1 MLNFACDYLD
11 AEHPKVFEALMKNNF
26 VKTGCYDESESDCF
40 CNAAREKIRAACGV
54 PDAEVR
60 FLSGGTQTNKVVIS
74 TMLKPWQ
81 GVIAAR
87 TGHIAVHEAG
97 AIEASGHKV
106 IEIAEQQG
114 KISAEAVD
122 KVFRAWHGDGNRLHM
137 VEPGMVY
144 ITQPTEYGTV
154 YSLAELTALS
164 EVCRRWGAPL
174 YVDGARFFYALGSVS
189 NDVTVSDLARL
200 ADVFYIGGTKCGLL
214 FGEAVVFP
222 KAGTVPGFFTLM
234 KQYGAMLA
242 KSKVLGIQFDALF
255 TEELGLHLGRHAV
268 LQADRIREALTKK
281 GYELLFGSTTNQ
293 IFLRLTNAEADRLG
307 QSVAMSFWERLD
319 DEHVVKRIATSWATD
334 PKDVDALIELF

>member
-11 AEHPKVFEALMKNNF
+11 AAHPKVFEALMKNNF

-174 YVDGARFFYALGSVS
+174 YVDGARLFYALGSTS
-189 NDVTVSDLARL
+189 NDVTLIDLARL
-200 ADVFYIGGTKCGLL
+200 ADVFYIGGTKCG
-214 FGEAVVFP
+214 
-222 KAGTVPGFFTLM
+222 
-234 KQYGAMLA
+234 
-242 KSKVLGIQFDALF
+242 
-255 TEELGLHLGRHAV
+255 
-268 LQADRIREALTKK
+268 
-281 GYELLFGSTTNQ
+281 LLFGSTTNQ

-307 QSVAMSFWERLD
+307 QSVEMSFWERLD

-334 PKDVDALIELF
+334 PKEVDALIALF

>member
-11 AEHPKVFEALMKNNF
+11 AAHPKVLEALVENNF
-26 VKTGCYDESESDCF
+26 VKTGCYDEADGDRF
-40 CNAAREKIRAACGV
+40 CNAARDKIRAACGV

-81 GVIAAR
+81 GVVAAK

-106 IEIAEQQG
+106 IEIAERQG
-114 KISAEAVD
+114 KISAKDVEAV
-122 KVFRAWHGDGNRLHM
+122 FAAWEGDGNRLHM

-144 ITQPTEYGTV
+144 ITQPTEYGTL
-154 YSLAELTALS
+154 YTLEELTALS
-164 EVCRRWGAPL
+164 EVCRRRGAPL
-174 YVDGARFFYALGSVS
+174 YVDGARLFYGLGSKT
-189 NDVTVSDLARL
+189 NDVTLGDLARL
-200 ADVFYIGGTKCGLL
+200 ADVFYIGGTKCGTL

-255 TEELGLHLGRHAV
+255 TDDLGLELGRHAV
-268 LQADRIREALTKK
+268 AQADRIRAALAAK
-281 GYELLFGSTTNQ
+281 GYEVVFGSTTNQ
-293 IFLRLTNAEADRLG
+293 TFIRLTNEATERLG
-307 QSVAMSFWERLD
+307 QSVITSFWERTD
-319 DEHVVKRIATSWATD
+319 AEHVVRRIATSWSTD
-334 PKDVDALIELF
+334 PKEVDALIAAL

>member
-11 AEHPKVFEALMKNNF
+11 AAHPKVFEALMKNNF

-174 YVDGARFFYALGSVS
+174 YVDGARLFYALGSVS
-189 NDVTVSDLARL
+189 NNVTLRDLARL

-222 KAGTVPGFFTLM
+222 KAGPVPGFFTLM
-234 KQYGAMLA
+234 K
-242 KSKVLGIQFDALF
+242 
-255 TEELGLHLGRHAV
+255 LGLELGRHAV

-334 PKDVDALIELF
+334 PKDVDGLIALF

>member
-11 AEHPKVFEALMKNNF
+11 AAHPKVFEALMKNNF

-106 IEIAEQQG
+106 IEIAEHQG

-174 YVDGARFFYALGSVS
+174 YVDGARLFYALGSAS
-189 NDVTVSDLARL
+189 NDVTLKDLAR
-200 ADVFYIGGTKCGLL
+200 DRKS
-214 FGEAVVFP
+214 VV
-222 KAGTVPGFFTLM
+222 
-234 KQYGAMLA
+234 
-242 KSKVLGIQFDALF
+242 
-255 TEELGLHLGRHAV
+255 
-268 LQADRIREALTKK
+268 
-281 GYELLFGSTTNQ
+281 
-293 IFLRLTNAEADRLG
+293 
-307 QSVAMSFWERLD
+307 
-319 DEHVVKRIATSWATD
+319 
-334 PKDVDALIELF
+334 

>member
-1 MLNFACDYLD
+1 M
-11 AEHPKVFEALMKNNF
+11 
-26 VKTGCYDESESDCF
+26 
-40 CNAAREKIRAACGV
+40 
-54 PDAEVR
+54 
-60 FLSGGTQTNKVVIS
+60 
-74 TMLKPWQ
+74 
-81 GVIAAR
+81 
-87 TGHIAVHEAG
+87 
-97 AIEASGHKV
+97 

-174 YVDGARFFYALGSVS
+174 YVDGARLFYALGSAS
-189 NDVTVSDLARL
+189 NDVTLKDLARL
-200 ADVFYIGGTKCGLL
+200 TDVFYIGGTKCGLL

-242 KSKVLGIQFDALF
+242 KSKGARHPVRCALYGRAWPL
-255 TEELGLHLGRHAV
+255 ELGRHAV

-307 QSVAMSFWERLD
+307 QSVEMSFWERLD

-334 PKDVDALIELF
+334 PKDVDALIALFKRRISISPHASHCG

>member
-11 AEHPKVFEALMKNNF
+11 AAHPKVLAALVENNF
-26 VKTGCYDESESDCF
+26 VKTGCYDEADGDRF

-54 PDAEVR
+54 PDAQVR

-81 GVIAAR
+81 GVVAAK

-106 IEIAEQQG
+106 IEIAERNG
-114 KISAEAVD
+114 KISAEDVDAV
-122 KVFRAWHGDGNRLHM
+122 FAAWEGDGNRLHM

-154 YSLAELTALS
+154 YTLEELTALS
-164 EVCRRWGAPL
+164 EVCRRHGAPL
-174 YVDGARFFYALGSVS
+174 YVDGARLFYALGSRE
-189 NDVTVSDLARL
+189 NDATLSDLARL
-200 ADVFYIGGTKCGLL
+200 SDVFYIGGTKCGTL

-222 KAGTVPGFFTLM
+222 KAGAVPGFFTLM

-255 TEELGLHLGRHAV
+255 TDDLGLQLGRHAV
-268 LQADRIREALTKK
+268 AQADRIRAALAEK
-281 GYELLFGSTTNQ
+281 GYEVVFGSTTNQ
-293 IFLRLTNAEADRLG
+293 IFIRLTNEAAERLG
-307 QSVAMSFWERLD
+307 QSVITSFWERTD
-319 DEHVVKRIATSWATD
+319 AENVVRRIATSWSTD
-334 PKDVDALIELF
+334 PKEVDALIAAL

>member
-1 MLNFACDYLD
+1 M
-11 AEHPKVFEALMKNNF
+11 
-26 VKTGCYDESESDCF
+26 
-40 CNAAREKIRAACGV
+40 

-174 YVDGARFFYALGSVS
+174 YVDGARLFYALGSAS
-189 NDVTVSDLARL
+189 NDVTLKGPGSSHRRFLYRRDQVRSALRRGSCVPSRRAR
-200 ADVFYIGGTKCGLL
+200 C
-214 FGEAVVFP
+214 
-222 KAGTVPGFFTLM
+222 
-234 KQYGAMLA
+234 
-242 KSKVLGIQFDALF
+242 
-255 TEELGLHLGRHAV
+255 R
-268 LQADRIREALTKK
+268 
-281 GYELLFGSTTNQ
+281 GSS
-293 IFLRLTNAEADRLG
+293 R
-307 QSVAMSFWERLD
+307 
-319 DEHVVKRIATSWATD
+319 
-334 PKDVDALIELF
+334 